1 MDERVR
7 DYLEGDLE
15 LSLSSFPEEGVLFHG
30 CEAYPFQLVR
40 VGGGAV
46 FSGRSEVIQ
55 LLRPTVE
62 SLTLWEL
69 FSAFGLEELR
79 RASEPHG
86 LKPQGGSFHY
96 TLTDSADLRE
106 DGGGGMVTSLLPPGF
121 GPDPATFDK
130 EFVAAFC
137 VNVGGHP
144 ISTAGIRWK
153 SDSFVEIEV
162 ETDQEHRGKG
172 NGLSVVYAA
181 TDWILMHGA
190 AAHYAVHPT
199 NTPSMRIVRR
209 LGYELTWQEIYAG

>member
-1 MDERVR
+1 M
-7 DYLEGDLE
+7 
-15 LSLSSFPEEGVLFHG
+15 
-30 CEAYPFQLVR
+30 R

-46 FSGRSEVIQ
+46 FSGRGEVIQ

-96 TLTDSADLRE
+96 TLTDAADLRE
-106 DGGGGMVTSLLPPGF
+106 VGGGGVVSCVLPPDF
-121 GPDPATFDK
+121 DSDPANFDQ

-137 VNVGGHP
+137 VNVDGSL

-153 SDSFVEIEV
+153 SDRFVEIEV
-162 ETDQEHRGKG
+162 RTDREYRGKG
-172 NGLSVVYAA
+172 YGLSVVYAA
-181 TDWILMHGA
+181 TDWILQRGA

-199 NTPSMRIVRR
+199 NTPSIRIVRR